1 MLEEETQISLAE
13 FANKF
18 MREDGEPEYVDAL
31 GGLGTPDD

>member
-13 FANKF
+13 FASKF

-31 GGLGTPDD
+31 GEAGALRD